1 MERTSKKLLIILEKL
16 KEILVQF
23 KMKKNLKKRIFT
35 SLSLLVLLFVMLID
49 NFILGY
55 FIIIV
60 GILSILEFF
69 NIIKII
75 LKKDNIKQFFFS
87 SLFVIYV
94 FLFLGLFL
102 YFSLFLNL
110 RIIIFTVLLT
120 CVASDL
126 GGYIFGK
133 IFRGPKL
140 TQISPNKTISG
151 SIGSLLL
158 SIIFISTVFYY
169 LTKSFNPNIIVIG
182 ILISFFC
189 QLGDLFFSFLKRK
202 SSLKD
207 TGNIL
212 PGHGGILDRIDGMLL
227 AIPFGFLLILT
238 IY

>member
-1 MERTSKKLLIILEKL
+1 
-16 KEILVQF
+16 
-23 KMKKNLKKRIFT
+23 MKKNLKKRIFT
-35 SLSLLVLLFVMLID
+35 SLSLLLLLFVMLID

-140 TQISPNKTISG
+140 TQISPNKTLSG